1 MEKRYRCNNCEKT
14 WYNDEVLLWI
24 KGFFERTEP
33 GNEIPAGECPE
44 CGALC
49 YVVKPVDHLR
59 EAAPDLLE
67 ACEEMLQVLNV
78 LDGDGAILYNDECNW
93 SKWEKA
99 ISKAK
104 GGE

>member
-1 MEKRYRCNNCEKT
+1 MIYKCDNCGKT
-14 WYNDEVLLWI
+14 QYSINSLSKIADFSL
-24 KGFFERTEP
+24 RTEP

-49 YVVKPVDHLR
+49 YIVKSVDYLR

-67 ACEEMLQVLNV
+67 VCEEMLEILNV
-78 LDGDGAILYNDECNW
+78 LDGQGAILEDDGCEW